1 MRFDAAVIHLLL
13 SAAAIGAASAESPAR
28 KRSLRAPAGAQ
39 AEAGAPVAVAAT
51 AVEGD
56 ARAAIMTPQ
65 EEEDIR
71 LLAIDDAKYWKRF
84 LDGDEGSLGP
94 NPGCSFD
101 VSFVIHVVLDMYVFP
116 LKYHNLLTYFFCIHS
131 YPTYFTTQVDI
142 HCAIKFAGGSRFRDC
157 DDAFVCASDITEQR
171 FEYLGGSCND
181 DPTGAR
187 NYECK
192 TYKEPGIDEKVRIL
206 VVYGDFWDTITRSDA
221 PTYQMAKK
229 ELNDK
234 TDDKFD
240 LIKIV
245 DIDDVEPWDTY
256 SLKDLGDRLGTPDNV
271 DTEDLTY
278 VVFEDG
284 NDGAL
289 LLKATWQWECN
300 GSNAGRYAIF
310 DNFGSSS
317 LIAFK
322 SKQYGYAEVRGS
334 DPPGNPTA
342 PPAQVKLTTTLKNH
356 CDADGMVAHLDRRFC
371 YRDVGDTSYKCSG
384 SDFGPPLDQDPKLCV
399 DEGQFATDAQCDANG
414 PMKDEG
420 TMNVPFVIPKGGD
433 ITFEDE
439 MYTQVVVLQG
449 REYQYRV
456 PNATVYFKNFKND
469 DKEFISNLNTQ
480 EEWFFG
486 EYDPNVPDPAPVD
499 CDFEVSFVIIY
510 L

>member
-1 MRFDAAVIHLLL
+1 MH
-13 SAAAIGAASAESPAR
+13 
-28 KRSLRAPAGAQ
+28 SLVP
-39 AEAGAPVAVAAT
+39 
-51 AVEGD
+51 
-56 ARAAIMTPQ
+56 
-65 EEEDIR
+65 
-71 LLAIDDAKYWKRF
+71 
-84 LDGDEGSLGP
+84 
-94 NPGCSFD
+94 
-101 VSFVIHVVLDMYVFP
+101 H
-116 LKYHNLLTYFFCIHS
+116 
-131 YPTYFTTQVDI
+131 FTTQVDI
-142 HCAIKFAGGSRFRDC
+142 DCAIKFAGGSRFRDC

-206 VVYGDFWDTITRSDA
+206 VVYGDFWDTITSGDA
-221 PTYQMAKK
+221 ATYQKAKK
-229 ELNDK
+229 ELNDE
-234 TDDKFD
+234 TDDKFE

-256 SLKDLGDRLGTPDNV
+256 SLKDLGDRLGTPGDV
-271 DTEDLTY
+271 DTDDLTY

-289 LLKATWQWECN
+289 LLKATWQWKCN

-334 DPPGNPTA
+334 DPPGNPAA
-342 PPAQVKLTTTLKNH
+342 PPAQVKLTTTLKNQ

-371 YRDVGDTSYKCSG
+371 YRDVGDTSYKCLG
-384 SDFGPPLDQDPKLCV
+384 SDFGPPLTQDPKLCV
-399 DEGQFATDAQCDANG
+399 DEGQFATGAQCDANG
-414 PMKDEG
+414 PLKDEG

-456 PNATVYFKNFKND
+456 PNATVYFKND
-469 DKEFISNLNTQ
+469 DKDFISNLNTQ

-486 EYDPNVPDPAPVD
+486 EYDPNIPVPAPVD
-499 CDFEVSFVIIY
+499 CDFEVSFAIICEFV
-510 L
+510 